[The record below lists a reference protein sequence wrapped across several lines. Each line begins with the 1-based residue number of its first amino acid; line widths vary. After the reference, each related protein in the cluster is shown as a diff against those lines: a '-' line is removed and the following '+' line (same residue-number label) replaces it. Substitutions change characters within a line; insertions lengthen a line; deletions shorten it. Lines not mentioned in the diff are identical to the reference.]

1 MPTLLLKNGANA
13 MYSDETASIQV
24 LVVTR
29 LQVHVDRPT
38 IVTLIPLQYIC
49 NMVRSLASLQKQQAM
64 SKQQKT
70 ATVTGKKP

>member
-1 MPTLLLKNGANA
+1 
-13 MYSDETASIQV
+13 MYSDETASIQ
-24 LVVTR
+24 VVTR

-70 ATVTGKKP
+70 ATVTAKKPSRTNKRCK

>member
-1 MPTLLLKNGANA
+1 
-13 MYSDETASIQV
+13 MYSDETASIQ
-24 LVVTR
+24 VVTR

-49 NMVRSLASLQKQQAM
+49 SMVRSLASLQKQQAM

-70 ATVTGKKP
+70 ATVTGKKPSRTNKRCK